1 MHGEMGLN
9 FRLSAL
15 VVFLASLPLSGC
27 LFRTR
32 RVEQNL
38 SPVALRTA
46 TKLELMAYIK
56 QTAQIQTLR
65 ATVDIGTEV
74 GGAKK
79 GKITE
84 YTEIRGYILARK
96 PTMLRMIGLLPIVR
110 NRAFDMVSDG
120 REFKVWIP
128 PKNRFIIGRNDLVT
142 PNPQQPLEDLR
153 PQVVNDALLLREIDP
168 RTETVVLD
176 QSSTE
181 TVTGDKG
188 RKFEQP
194 VYVIEV
200 IRGKGLNEVLSR
212 KIVFN
217 RENLLPDRQ
226 LIYDDSGT
234 VVTDARYSDYKDYN
248 AVLFPS
254 RIEIKRPE
262 EEFDIT
268 LNIVELDINQ
278 PLSNDKFVLDEPPGV
293 QVFHLDRLQTIPN
306 GGGD

>member
-1 MHGEMGLN
+1 MRLN
-9 FRLSAL
+9 LRLAAL
-15 VVFLASLPLSGC
+15 VVFLATLPLSGC

-38 SPVALRTA
+38 SRVALRTA
-46 TKLELMAYIK
+46 TKSELMAYIK
-56 QTAQIQTLR
+56 QAAQIQTLR
-65 ATVDIGTEV
+65 ATVDIGSEV
-74 GGAKK
+74 GGARK

-84 YTEIRGYILARK
+84 YTEIRGYILVRK

-128 PKNRFIIGRNDLVT
+128 PKNRFIIGRNDLAT

-153 PQVVNDALLLREIDP
+153 PQVINDALMLREIDP
-168 RTETVVLD
+168 GTETAVLD

-181 TVTGDKG
+181 TVTGDEG

-200 IRGKGLNEVLSR
+200 IRGKGLNDVLSR

-226 LIYDDSGT
+226 LIYDESGT

-262 EEFDIT
+262 DEYDIT
-268 LNIVELDINQ
+268 LNIVKLDINQ

-293 QVFHLDRLQTIPN
+293 QVFHLDRPQTIPN
-306 GGGD
+306 GGGE